1 MQGGIDQANQATQ
14 RKAPMQPDQDEQRIR
29 RLVLLGMGGFF
40 AVALLVLIAMLLA
53 YPDTATAPSASPTAP
68 REIEVALS
76 EFAYDPANIDVAA
89 GETVRFVVTN
99 TGTVQHELR
108 LTTQAAVDAHLADA
122 HAGHGSAH
130 EEPGLVVVE
139 PGETKSL
146 EWTFT
151 SDPDGPTVVAC
162 LIPGHY
168 EAGMHGELHVTP

>member
-1 MQGGIDQANQATQ
+1 
-14 RKAPMQPDQDEQRIR
+14 MQPDQDEQKIR

-53 YPDTATAPSASPTAP
+53 HPDTATAPSASPTAP

-76 EFAYDPANIDVAA
+76 EFAYDPANFDVAA

-99 TGTVQHELR
+99 TGAVQHELR
-108 LTTQAAVDAHLADA
+108 LTTKAAVDEHIAGGHDG
-122 HAGHGSAH
+122 GHGSSAH
-130 EEPGLVVVE
+130 DPGVVVVE

-146 EWTFT
+146 EWTFAG
-151 SDPDGPTVVAC
+151 DPDGPTIVAC

-168 EAGMHGELHVTP
+168 EAGMHGEVHVNP